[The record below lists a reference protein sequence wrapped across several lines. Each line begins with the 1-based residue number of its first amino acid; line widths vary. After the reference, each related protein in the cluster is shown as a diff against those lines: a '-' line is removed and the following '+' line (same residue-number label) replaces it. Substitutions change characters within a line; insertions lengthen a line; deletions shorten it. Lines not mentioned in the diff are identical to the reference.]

1 MEIDLANDIHLTA
14 ILSGDVAFGSGNVV
28 LPYTIL
34 TGPLVIGDNNLIGPL
49 AVVGSPGQDTRNP
62 RYDSSRSAI
71 EIGSNNIIREHVSI
85 QKPCYRDTTRIGNGT
100 FVMHNANVNHDAL
113 LEDDAVLAPGA
124 VLAGLVCVLRG
135 ANVAMGCMVH
145 QHCVIGQYSIAA
157 MGAAVTKNVRPFSR
171 YIPGRP
177 PSVNRYA
184 IEKYGFSAKEAEIE
198 RYVLGGEP
206 PRSPDLV
213 AIIGHYA
220 AMHQASG
227 RQEY

>member
-1 MEIDLANDIHLTA
+1 MANDIHSTA
-14 ILSGDVAFGSGNVV
+14 ILNGNIDLGNGNVV

-34 TGPLVIGDNNLIGPL
+34 TGPLKIGDNNLIGPL
-49 AVVGSPGQDTRNP
+49 AVIGSPGQDTRNP
-62 RYDSSRSAI
+62 RYDSSHSAI
-71 EIGSNNIIREHVSI
+71 EIGSNNIIREHVAI
-85 QKPCYRDTTRIGNGT
+85 QKPCHRDVTRVGNDT
-100 FVMHNANVNHDAL
+100 YIMHNVHVPHDVL
-113 LEDDAVLAPGA
+113 LEDDVVLAPGV

-135 ANVAMGCMVH
+135 ANVAMGCTVH
-145 QHCVIGQYSIAA
+145 QRCVVGQYSIAA

-171 YIPGRP
+171 HIPGRP
-177 PSVNRYA
+177 SSVNRYA
-184 IEKYGFSAKEAEIE
+184 VEKYGFSGKEAEIE

-220 AMHQASG
+220 VMHQASG

>member
-1 MEIDLANDIHLTA
+1 MANDIHPTA
-14 ILSGDVAFGSGNVV
+14 ILNGDVDLGNGNVV

-34 TGPLVIGDNNLIGPL
+34 SGPLKIGDNNLIGPL
-49 AVVGSPGQDTRNP
+49 SVIGSPGQDTRNP

-71 EIGSNNIIREHVSI
+71 EIGSNNIIREHVAI
-85 QKPCYRDTTRIGNGT
+85 QKPCYRDVTRVGNGAYL
-100 FVMHNANVNHDAL
+100 MHNVNVNHDAL
-113 LEDDAVLAPGA
+113 LEDDVVLAPGA

-135 ANVAMGCMVH
+135 ANIAIGCAVH
-145 QHCVIGQYSIAA
+145 QRCVVGQYSIAA
-157 MGAAVTKNVRPFSR
+157 MGAAATKNIKPFSR

-184 IEKYGFSAKEAEIE
+184 VEKYGFSGKEAEIE
-198 RYVLGGEP
+198 RYVLSGEP

-213 AIIGHYA
+213 SIIGHYTA
-220 AMHQASG
+220 LHQASG

>member
-1 MEIDLANDIHLTA
+1 MANEIHPTA
-14 ILSGDVAFGSGNVV
+14 ILNGDVDLGNGNVV

-34 TGPLVIGDNNLIGPL
+34 NGPLKVGDNNLIGPL
-49 AVVGSPGQDTRNP
+49 VVIGGPGQDTRNP
-62 RYDSSRSAI
+62 RYDSSHSAI
-71 EIGSNNIIREHVSI
+71 EIGSNNIIREHVAV
-85 QKPCYRDTTRIGNGT
+85 QKPCYRDATRIGSST
-100 FVMHNANVNHDAL
+100 YIMHNVHVPHDAL
-113 LEDDAVLAPGA
+113 LEDDVILAPGV

-135 ANVAMGCMVH
+135 ANVAIGCAVH
-145 QHCVIGQYSIAA
+145 QRCIVGQYSIAA

-184 IEKYGFSAKEAEIE
+184 IEKYGFSGRAMEIE
-198 RYVLGGEP
+198 RYVLDGEP
-206 PRSPDLV
+206 PRSSDLV
-213 AIIGHYA
+213 AIIGHYT